1 MSEVNFLQVGSWSQC
16 AHCFMFYCGEH
27 YCGADW
33 QAKPVDF
40 GKELDAAWLANV
52 GKRLGSGPAPVPSGP
67 PEAPRGA
74 EPLPEVA
81 GLPVTG
87 PPDWEALCEEALATS
102 WGANEDCARR
112 LHNALRDAIRASA
125 PSAGA
130 ARANELADALDVLAT
145 YEVLAPYPVALR
157 YLAEVAALLRSR
169 AAPLDTDADWYKVL
183 EILAR
188 PENGAAEQAAH
199 EAGKPAVV
207 TVPPW
212 VCHFAARRL
221 AALAHPEIKA

>member
-145 YEVLAPYPVALR
+145 YEVLAPYPAALR

-169 AAPLDTDADWYKVL
+169 ASAPPDR
-183 EILAR
+183 E
-188 PENGAAEQAAH
+188 
-199 EAGKPAVV
+199 
-207 TVPPW
+207 
-212 VCHFAARRL
+212 RL
-221 AALAHPEIKA
+221 IAALAKADAEDDCPMMIVGRLKGAAHPEALAAVADAVLAAHATPRPEPPA